1 MRIDLERNPQCPSA
15 VSVERMEGG
24 GLHSQLVA
32 PQRTRTM
39 SLLSLSTE
47 LIEKIVSCLR
57 ARDVAGLRLSCRRIH
72 YIVEDSLLL
81 QYLYRVEQAGMYDPM
96 WDLPRRSIIDRLET
110 LERWEA
116 SWNNIGKYL
125 AVPRLV
131 IPAERELFGP
141 FFLCDDYLF
150 AVDWQGH
157 PPGRQ
162 PALLYVDLRDA
173 LRTGQQQQ
181 QQQYRWKQI
190 DYPPGSIAITQAF
203 SIEEDDLV
211 VSVLR

>member
-1 MRIDLERNPQCPSA
+1 MVDPVPLGSRRRGLVVWVASSA
-15 VSVERMEGG
+15 AARSRVN
-24 GLHSQLVA
+24 
-32 PQRTRTM
+32 M

-47 LIEKIVSCLR
+47 LIVKIASYLQAQDIV
-57 ARDVAGLRLSCRRIH
+57 VLRLCCRRLH
-72 YIVEDSLLL
+72 HIVEGSLLL
-81 QYLYRVEQAGMYDPM
+81 HYQYRVGQAGMYDPL
-96 WDLPRRSIIDRLET
+96 WELPSHSIIDRLET

-157 PPGRQ
+157 PTGLRQ

-173 LRTGQQQQ
+173 LRTGQH
-181 QQQYRWKQI
+181 RWKQI